1 MRCPHCGEN
10 VGSVINRD
18 WDNLHPRCSE
28 NNCCRETWKCW
39 SKFGGCGNTWTQWTC
54 ER

>member
-1 MRCPHCGEN
+1 MRCPHCGSYD
-10 VGSVINRD
+10 GGVINRD
-18 WDNLHPRCSE
+18 WNDKHPGCHL

-39 SKFGGCGNTWTQWTC
+39 DKRCQQTWTQWTC